1 MMKNDENLDDLVLK
15 MINEKL
21 DLDNAEKEI
30 DSSHRIGR
38 KNDTKRPRPIIVKLT
53 KYNARKK
60 FLQVRES

>member
-38 KNDTKRPRPIIVKLT
+38 KNDTKRPRPIIV
-53 KYNARKK
+53 N
-60 FLQVRES
+60 